1 MKTKTNCNLQKFLCN
16 IRNIAITH
24 SKIIRMIALS
34 SKGKWTSW
42 AYQHDQASKHI
53 LGKRTLPIAV
63 IKNSNKREQFLSP
76 HENYMK
82 RNYEANAYD
91 IISDQIFNIYVC
103 RLKYLTNRYRCGITN
118 KHATDHKKR
127 KWNTSMRQIKNEYHE
142 RANLIFKSAN
152 YISYNSYHCVLQEVL
167 LKHNY
172 DINELEMIKNIQY
185 AKLILHADD

>member
-1 MKTKTNCNLQKFLCN
+1 MNACFKQQREMDIMSLQ
-16 IRNIAITH
+16 
-24 SKIIRMIALS
+24 SPKI
-34 SKGKWTSW
+34 
-42 AYQHDQASKHI
+42 YI

-127 KWNTSMRQIKNEYHE
+127 K
-142 RANLIFKSAN
+142 
-152 YISYNSYHCVLQEVL
+152 
-167 LKHNY
+167 
-172 DINELEMIKNIQY
+172 
-185 AKLILHADD
+185 